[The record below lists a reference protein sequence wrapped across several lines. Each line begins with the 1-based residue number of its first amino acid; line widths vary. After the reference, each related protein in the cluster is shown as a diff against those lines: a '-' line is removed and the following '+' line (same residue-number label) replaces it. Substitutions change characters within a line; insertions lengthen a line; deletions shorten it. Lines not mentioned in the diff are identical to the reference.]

1 MLHVFSATRGNQKKG
16 GWIHTQLPS
25 EGNWQRILIAPF
37 LYLSDVSQRQKTRE
51 TKHRFRGLTVP
62 EIIPRLYKS
71 STAAPMLC
79 LSVGHLQRLKDSQGG
94 PLIEGKHWFPG
105 PTANSP
111 IRWDVAAILELLR
124 KRGQLRRQADQA
136 LMEGGVS
143 VSNLREVGYRKPQA
157 AGRQA

>member
-1 MLHVFSATRGNQKKG
+1 M
-16 GWIHTQLPS
+16 
-25 EGNWQRILIAPF
+25 
-37 LYLSDVSQRQKTRE
+37 
-51 TKHRFRGLTVP
+51 P

-94 PLIEGKHWFPG
+94 PLIEGQHWFPG

-124 KRGQLRRQADQA
+124 KRGQLRRQADQVLA
-136 LMEGGVS
+136 AGGMP
-143 VSNLREVGYRKPQA
+143 VSNLREIGHRKPEA
-157 AGRQA
+157 AGRKA